1 MDPWRPRSPS
11 TGESCSP
18 MRARS
23 RNANFGTVAPF
34 GQRPA
39 GQLSTR
45 SHRIHSGAR
54 RKLATMVGPL
64 LGRFGPLCEIINGE
78 HGCSIDEPLLA
89 PPRPHH
95 APPPP
100 PPGAGPKGEGGE
112 ADLDRIHCTYVPHP
126 PSTALPCIPSRSWNP
141 RFLFTSRASGDHL
154 EFSPCL
160 RPARP
165 LDTPHIRSL
174 QSRTTHWNQS
184 RDIDHHTTK
193 KHRID
198 TCTSLY
204 HITIRHPT
212 RAQAGTGIRSSMG
225 L

>member
-1 MDPWRPRSPS
+1 MPTS
-11 TGESCSP
+11 
-18 MRARS
+18 
-23 RNANFGTVAPF
+23 
-34 GQRPA
+34 
-39 GQLSTR
+39 GQLHLLDS
-45 SHRIHSGAR
+45 AR
-54 RKLATMVGPL
+54 QGSCP
-64 LGRFGPLCEIINGE
+64 LGRIASTPGLDASWPQWSVPCSAGSVHFAKSSTASMAVPLTNRF
-78 HGCSIDEPLLA
+78 SPL
-89 PPRPHH
+89 PGRTTP
-95 APPPP
+95 PPPP